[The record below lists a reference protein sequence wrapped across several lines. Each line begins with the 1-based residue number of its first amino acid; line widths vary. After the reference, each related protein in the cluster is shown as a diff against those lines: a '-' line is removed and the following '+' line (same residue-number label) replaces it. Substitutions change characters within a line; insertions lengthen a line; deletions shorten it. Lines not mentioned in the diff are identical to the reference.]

1 MAKKPVSGP
10 NAKDPNSANQKR
22 LANRTKENMAPQ
34 MLERRHLFVEA
45 ILRGAT
51 RKSAALYAGVP
62 TRSAAKEGSNLYNEP
77 YVQELLTELREAMEE
92 EQLLTRKELILEAK
106 SIFMDE
112 GQQGGARVGAGSLLA
127 KVMGYESP
135 TKIQAEVDH
144 KGGVMMVPMAA
155 GVDDWESAAEGAQK
169 QLKEDVRT

>member
-1 MAKKPVSGP
+1 MAAPKSGP
-10 NAKDPNSANQKR
+10 NAKRADSANQKR
-22 LANRTKENMAPQ
+22 LARRTKENMSPE

-62 TRSAAKEGSNLYNEP
+62 ARSAAKEGSNLYNEP
-77 YVQELLTELREAMEE
+77 YVQGLLAELREAMEE

-112 GQQGGARVGAGSLLA
+112 SQQGGARVGAGSLLA
-127 KVMGYESP
+127 KIMGYAAP
-135 TKIQAEVDH
+135 TKIQAAVEH
-144 KGGVMMVPMAA
+144 KGGVMMVPMV
-155 GVDDWESAAEGAQK
+155 GSVDDWEAQASGAQK
-169 QLKEDVRT
+169 QLKEDVRA